1 MFTYSESKLREQIG
15 WSGVSMAESCKQED
29 TPVVGFPWVSQADVL
44 GHPDRQNGLDLYKRI

>member
-1 MFTYSESKLREQIG
+1 
-15 WSGVSMAESCKQED
+15 MAESCKQED